1 LRRVRANHKS
11 KIDRTL
17 GGTRPWDDD
26 RMVEFRVAT
35 RADVPAILAMLED
48 DEITRSRMIDD
59 AGRSRTAEND
69 PAGHLD
75 GNDDAGR
82 GRLDVVAEQAD
93 AALWRAFEAIDADPR
108 NDLIVADEDGAVIG
122 TCQLTFTP
130 SLSRGGA
137 ERMTIEAVRV
147 RRDHRGT
154 GVGRAM
160 MVWALDRA
168 RERGCRLAQLTT
180 DRRRTDAHRFYESLG
195 FVPSHVGMKRSL
207 P

>member
-1 LRRVRANHKS
+1 M
-11 KIDRTL
+11 I
-17 GGTRPWDDD
+17 
-26 RMVEFRVAT
+26 EFRVAT
-35 RADVPAILAMLED
+35 RADVPAIVAMLED
-48 DEITRSRMIDD
+48 DEITRTRMD
-59 AGRSRTAEND
+59 END
-69 PAGHLD
+69 A
-75 GNDDAGR
+75 AGR
-82 GRLDVVAEQAD
+82 GRIDVVSEDAD

-108 NDLIVADEDGAVIG
+108 NELIVADEGGAVIG

-147 RRDHRGT
+147 RRDRRGT

-160 MVWALDRA
+160 MAWALDRA

-180 DRRRTDAHRFYESLG
+180 DRRRADAHRFYESLG
-195 FVPSHVGMKRSL
+195 FLPSHLGMKRTL